1 MSCSNLEIII
11 VIVHNLVNTA
21 QNEGLTTEAVVTV
34 EVEEWGQQLQAFHI
48 PSTSQETHSN
58 IASSPGHSQILSR
71 SCGENWEKAWDQN
84 YVMDRKW
91 WTRFVLTGSTIS
103 GP

>member
-48 PSTSQETHSN
+48 SSTSQETHSN
-58 IASSPGHSQILSR
+58 MLVHMNIQAQ
-71 SCGENWEKAWDQN
+71 
-84 YVMDRKW
+84 
-91 WTRFVLTGSTIS
+91 F
-103 GP
+103 